1 MYLNID
7 SKAGIAI
14 GGALLFI
21 GIALVYP
28 GAVAGAIDTGTQTI
42 ADVLKQIANALS
54 G

>member
-14 GGALLFI
+14 GFALVFI
-21 GIALVYP
+21 GIALVFP
-28 GAVAGAIDTGTQTI
+28 GAVAGATDAASQTI